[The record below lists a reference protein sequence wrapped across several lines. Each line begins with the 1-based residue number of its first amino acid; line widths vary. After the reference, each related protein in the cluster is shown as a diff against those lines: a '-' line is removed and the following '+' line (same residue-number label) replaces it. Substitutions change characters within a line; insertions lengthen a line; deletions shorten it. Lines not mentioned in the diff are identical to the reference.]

1 MFASV
6 SLGRWPLAHQVD
18 RVDNDDPWSVWRHSR
33 SKRRAGTRL
42 SAVLRSVIIG
52 RIHFA
57 SVVRLRTA
65 LPERPHCHGVPLQTA
80 AEVAMTRTRYAFI
93 SRAGSVAY
101 VAVTYD
107 QAGANL
113 PLSIDGN
120 EVNWARIE
128 ASEGEIF

>member
-1 MFASV
+1 
-6 SLGRWPLAHQVD
+6 
-18 RVDNDDPWSVWRHSR
+18 
-33 SKRRAGTRL
+33 
-42 SAVLRSVIIG
+42 
-52 RIHFA
+52 
-57 SVVRLRTA
+57 
-65 LPERPHCHGVPLQTA
+65 
-80 AEVAMTRTRYAFI
+80 MTRTRYAFI

-128 ASEGEIF
+128 ASEGEIFSLFSTADMERDLHEAGVYITETRTKSRHSWADRS